1 MKRLIAILAVLAL
14 CLSVLPMAAF
24 AEGDTY
30 VVAGNST
37 SLFGSE
43 WNGTD
48 PNNAMTANGAF
59 YSKTYTNVAAGD
71 YEFKVVKNGSE
82 WHGASGGN
90 YKLKVSTACDVTISY
105 NPETNA
111 VAATGTG
118 VTHNCMVKGSFN
130 GWGDGYAMTA
140 NGNIY
145 SVVIPAVPAA
155 NYEYKV
161 VVNDAWFGVGSTDA
175 NIKVT
180 VDSACDV
187 TITYDAA
194 TGAIEATGSG
204 LAGSVKAPAI
214 EYMEVVGA
222 GVEGLTWTPGSSV
235 KMTKASE
242 GVYVAEFNGVA
253 KDTQLSVKFAANG
266 NWDDY
271 NIGGTY
277 NEDGTVFAVMSGS
290 SSDIK
295 IPAPYGVTN
304 VKLTLDLT
312 QLDYSAATGVSVK
325 VELVDANPEDD
336 KEEDKEEEK
345 KPEAE
350 ITEITVH
357 AQVPAD
363 WGTPKVWAWN
373 DNGNLSTENW
383 PGNLVMTQDENGWWT
398 IKVPVG
404 MKGVLILNSDG
415 TKQTVDINVE
425 QQKMDIWAAVGA
437 AGSDGKFAVDVDYTI
452 PKTGDETALVSA
464 AIVMALAIGATALV
478 LTNKKK
484 FGI

>member
-24 AEGDTY
+24 AADATY
-30 VVAGNST
+30 YVAGSFND
-37 SLFGSE
+37 
-43 WNGTD
+43 WKADGT
-48 PNNAMTANGAF
+48 AMTKEGNLWKCTVNMAKG
-59 YSKTYTNVAAGD
+59 KH
-71 YEFKVVKNGSE
+71 EFKVTNGT
-82 WHGASGGN
+82 WN
-90 YKLKVSTACDVTISY
+90 VSYPS
-105 NPETNA
+105 
-111 VAATGTG
+111 
-118 VTHNCMVKGSFN
+118 
-130 GWGDGYAMTA
+130 
-140 NGNIY
+140 
-145 SVVIPAVPAA
+145 A
-155 NYEYKV
+155 NYAVE
-161 VVNDAWFGVGSTDA
+161 
-175 NIKVT
+175 VT
-180 VDSACDV
+180 AACDV
-187 TITYDAA
+187 TITFDPNSKAI
-194 TGAIEATGSG
+194 TVSGAGLAGPAYYVAGSFNNWKANGTTMTKEGNVWKCTINMTQGNHEFKVTNGTWDVAYPGENVKISVETDCAVTIAFDETTKKITVTGSG

-222 GVEGLTWTPGSSV
+222 GVEGLTWNPGSSV
-235 KMTKASE
+235 KMTKTSE

-266 NWDDY
+266 NWNDY

-277 NEDGTVFAVMSGS
+277 NDDGTVSAVMSGS
-290 SSDIK
+290 STDIK
-295 IPAPYGVTN
+295 ITAPYATTN

-312 QLDYSAATGVSVK
+312 QLAYAAGTGISVK
-325 VELVDANPEDD
+325 VELTNADTNAGVEEDD

-363 WGTPKVWAWN
+363 WGTPKVWAWS
-373 DNGNLSTENW
+373 DAGDLAATPW
-383 PGNLVMTQDENGWWT
+383 PGELDMTQGENGWWS
-398 IKVPVG
+398 IKIPVG
-404 MKGVLILNSDG
+404 MNGLLIVSNDAS
-415 TKQTVDINVE
+415 KQTVNIIPE
-425 QQKMDIWAAVGA
+425 QQKMDIWAAVGT
-437 AGSDGKFAVDVDYTI
+437 AGGDGKFAVDVDYTI

>member
-24 AEGDTY
+24 AADATY
-30 VVAGNST
+30 YVAGSFND
-37 SLFGSE
+37 
-43 WNGTD
+43 WKADGT
-48 PNNAMTANGAF
+48 AMTKEGNLWKCTVNLAKG
-59 YSKTYTNVAAGD
+59 KH
-71 YEFKVVKNGSE
+71 EFKVTNGT
-82 WHGASGGN
+82 WN
-90 YKLKVSTACDVTISY
+90 VSYPS
-105 NPETNA
+105 
-111 VAATGTG
+111 
-118 VTHNCMVKGSFN
+118 
-130 GWGDGYAMTA
+130 
-140 NGNIY
+140 
-145 SVVIPAVPAA
+145 A
-155 NYEYKV
+155 NYAVE
-161 VVNDAWFGVGSTDA
+161 
-175 NIKVT
+175 VT
-180 VDSACDV
+180 AACDV
-187 TITYDAA
+187 TITFDPNSKAI
-194 TGAIEATGSG
+194 TVSGAGLAGPAYYVAGSFNNWKANGTTMTKEGNVWKCTINMTQGNHEFKVTNGTWDVAYPGENVKISVETDCAVTIAFDETTKKITVTGSG

-222 GVEGLTWTPGSSV
+222 GVEGLTWNPGSSV
-235 KMTKASE
+235 KMTKTSE

-266 NWDDY
+266 NWNDY

-277 NEDGTVFAVMSGS
+277 NDDGTVSAVMSGS
-290 SSDIK
+290 STDIK
-295 IPAPYGVTN
+295 ITAPYATTN

-312 QLDYSAATGVSVK
+312 QLAYAAGTGISVK
-325 VELVDANPEDD
+325 VELTNADTNAGVEEDD

-363 WGTPKVWAWN
+363 WGTPKVWAWS
-373 DNGNLSTENW
+373 DAGDLAATPW
-383 PGNLVMTQDENGWWT
+383 PGELDMTQGENGWWS
-398 IKVPVG
+398 IKIPVG
-404 MKGVLILNSDG
+404 MNGLLIVSNDAS
-415 TKQTVDINVE
+415 KQTVDIIPE
-425 QQKMDIWAAVGA
+425 QQKMDIWAAVGT
-437 AGSDGKFAVDVDYTI
+437 AGGDGKFAVDVDYTI

>member
-24 AEGDTY
+24 AADATY
-30 VVAGNST
+30 YVAGSFNDWKADGTAMTKEGNLWKVTLPNVAKGGHSFKVT
-37 SLFGSE
+37 
-43 WNGTD
+43 NGTWD
-48 PNNAMTANGAF
+48 EEYPVGYGNN
-59 YSKTYTNVAAGD
+59 KTFEVA
-71 YEFKVVKNGSE
+71 
-82 WHGASGGN
+82 
-90 YKLKVSTACDVTISY
+90 TACDVTI
-105 NPETNA
+105 TFNA
-111 VAATGTG
+111 DSKEITVSGAGLAGPAYYVA
-118 VTHNCMVKGSFN
+118 GSFN
-130 GWGDGYAMTA
+130 GWEIAGDKMTKE
-140 NGNIY
+140 GNVWKCTI
-145 SVVIPAVPAA
+145 
-155 NYEYKV
+155 NMTQGNHE
-161 VVNDAWFGVGSTDA
+161 F
-175 NIKVT
+175 KVT
-180 VDSACDV
+180 NGTWDVAYPGENVKISVETDCAV
-187 TITYDAA
+187 TIAFDET
-194 TGAIEATGSG
+194 TKKITVTGSG

-222 GVEGLTWTPGSSV
+222 GVEGLTWNPGSSV
-235 KMTKASE
+235 KMTKTSE

-266 NWDDY
+266 NWNDY

-277 NEDGTVFAVMSGS
+277 NDDGTVSAVMSGS
-290 SSDIK
+290 STDIK
-295 IPAPYGVTN
+295 ITAPYATTN

-312 QLDYSAATGVSVK
+312 QLAYAAGTGISVK
-325 VELVDANPEDD
+325 VELTNADTNAGVEEDD

-363 WGTPKVWAWN
+363 WGTPKVWAWS
-373 DNGNLSTENW
+373 DAGDLAATPW
-383 PGNLVMTQDENGWWT
+383 PGELDMTQGENGWWS
-398 IKVPVG
+398 IKIPVG
-404 MKGVLILNSDG
+404 MNGLLIVSNDAS
-415 TKQTVDINVE
+415 KQTVNIIPE
-425 QQKMDIWAAVGA
+425 QQKMDIWAAVGT
-437 AGSDGKFAVDVDYTI
+437 AGGDGKFAVDVDYTI